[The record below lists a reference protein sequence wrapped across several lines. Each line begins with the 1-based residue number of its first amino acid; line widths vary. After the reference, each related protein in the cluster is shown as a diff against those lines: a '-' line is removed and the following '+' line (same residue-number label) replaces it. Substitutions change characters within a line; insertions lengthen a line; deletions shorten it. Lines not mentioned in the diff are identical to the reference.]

1 MASLFLYPRVS
12 FIGST
17 SWRHELLLGTGRSA
31 HVQQDLRTSV
41 PFQCLNF
48 PFMLQS
54 VSEWESV
61 CYGLLVVLSSFNFL
75 VFMNCPATLH
85 VNDRISS
92 PSNQITVILS
102 RTAHKK
108 HVYKSSLCKYSPHI
122 NSHVLFHIPLK
133 KVPSKPLSSTQPWLF
148 FAVQASAD
156 FAKQNKQGNTSAYLI
171 FMGIFIGIWSDLR
184 EYLYIYILFI

>member
-1 MASLFLYPRVS
+1 MAPLFLYPRVS

-31 HVQQDLRTSV
+31 HVQQDLGTSV
-41 PFQCLNF
+41 LFQCLNV

-61 CYGLLVVLSSFNFL
+61 CYGLLVVLSSFNSL
-75 VFMNCPATLH
+75 VFMNCTATLH

-92 PSNQITVILS
+92 PSDQINPL

-122 NSHVLFHIPLK
+122 NSHVLFHIFPWK
-133 KVPSKPLSSTQPWLF
+133 KSHLSRWAAPSHGFSSRSRHQLISPTKINRETPVHSWYSL
-148 FAVQASAD
+148 V
-156 FAKQNKQGNTSAYLI
+156 YLLV
-171 FMGIFIGIWSDLR
+171 FDL
-184 EYLYIYILFI
+184 I

>member
-1 MASLFLYPRVS
+1 MEAKWHRCFFTLACPSLDQPVEDMS
-12 FIGST
+12 CC
-17 SWRHELLLGTGRSA
+17 WGTGRSA

-122 NSHVLFHIPLK
+122 NSMFYSIFPWK
-133 KVPSKPLSSTQPWLF
+133 KSHLSRWAAPSHGFSSRSRHQLILP
-148 FAVQASAD
+148 
-156 FAKQNKQGNTSAYLI
+156 NKINRETPVHTWYSWVYLLV
-171 FMGIFIGIWSDLR
+171 FDL
-184 EYLYIYILFI
+184 I